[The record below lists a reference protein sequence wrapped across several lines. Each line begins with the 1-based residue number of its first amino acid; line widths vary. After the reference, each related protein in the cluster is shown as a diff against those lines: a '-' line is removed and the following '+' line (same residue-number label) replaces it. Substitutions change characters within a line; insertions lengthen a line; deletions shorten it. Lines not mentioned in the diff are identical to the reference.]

1 MSTASKTLIITYPTS
16 EPRACVVICHRGRI
30 RRYWPGR
37 ASMARAYRV
46 YNREGERGANRK
58 ERNR

>member
-1 MSTASKTLIITYPTS
+1 MSTTSKTLIITYPTT
-16 EPRACVVICHRGRI
+16 EPRACVVVFRHGRI

-37 ASMARAYRV
+37 ASMTRAYRV
-46 YNREGERGANRK
+46 YNREDERGANRK